1 MAAFNIP
8 ARVALLRDTIQEMR
22 ALDREEE
29 LSADSRRQLK
39 ENLFEVERQLRSLT
53 CGFAHA
59 GTYGHECGKA
69 ASHVGIKKS
78 DMTKSGLYF
87 ARRCP
92 ECMAIKGGENSNVIR
107 FEVLDPEAHRNEFK

>member
-1 MAAFNIP
+1 MPITDIP
-8 ARVALLRDTIQEMR
+8 ARVRALRDTIQEMR

-39 ENLFEVERQLRSLT
+39 ENLHEVERQLRSLT
-53 CGFAHA
+53 CCFAHA

-69 ASHVGIKKS
+69 ASHVGVKKS
-78 DMTKSGLYF
+78 DITKSGLYF

-92 ECMAIKGGENSNVIR
+92 ECMTIKGGENSNVIR
-107 FEVLDPEAHRNEFK
+107 FEVLDPDQHRNVFK